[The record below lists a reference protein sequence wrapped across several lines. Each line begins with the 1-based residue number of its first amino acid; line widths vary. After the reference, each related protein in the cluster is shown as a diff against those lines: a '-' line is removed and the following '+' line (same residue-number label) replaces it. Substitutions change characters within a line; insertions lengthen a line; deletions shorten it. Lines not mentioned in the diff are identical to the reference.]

1 MDYTKLNANINTGNI
16 STDDFL
22 AVFTTGSTSISPA
35 SASAGRV
42 PSQQQQQLPTNSTG
56 IRSADNGTLN
66 LNPPLLTVEGPL
78 LTLPNLFDLP
88 PPGTSSS
95 SGYIN
100 VNDTIYF
107 LNGSLYNNTLQ
118 LTNTYYNQSGAAGN
132 LSNGLG
138 LLSNASNATELHWD
152 GRYPSGYT
160 LTHIVIASIIVT
172 ILMIIIVVGN
182 MLVII
187 AIATEKSLK
196 NIQNWF
202 IASLAVADFFLGLI
216 IMPFSLA
223 NELMGYWIFG
233 SWWCDIHSAMDVL
246 LCTASIMNLCLISLD
261 RYWSITK
268 AVDYLKSRTPARAA
282 VMITAVWIMSAL
294 ICIPPL
300 LGWKVKMPEGPLPK
314 CELSED
320 IGYVLYSALGSFY
333 IPSCIM
339 VFVYIR
345 IYFAAKARARRG
357 IKKHPR
363 KTNNEQVTSFTTANN
378 KKGTIPMPSSSGA
391 TALQLH
397 QQRQIATIETP
408 PNSATLPMQIP
419 TVTMDLASDI
429 STSEAGELEAV
440 AAQTVLA
447 YANANANA
455 NPNGGSNAMANASVQ
470 PCPSSPSSPKETL
483 QVSTIATGRVGL
495 NVPVPPSMGSNNSIN
510 VLNNNNGTTTTDT
523 TGTVA
528 PGGIGSTNAA
538 TLSATAPGATTTM
551 TTTTSSATPTGNELR
566 VSPTAGQRCRALSV
580 GIDTDMPIFG
590 RKSNQQRRNES
601 KAAAAKGNATSKN
614 HQQQQQQHQHQ
625 QQQQQA
631 IKAELEPAIPKT
643 PKPRDPEK
651 EKRRIARKK
660 EKRATLILGLIMGS
674 FIACWLPFFFLYIL
688 VPACS
693 SYCNIPESA
702 FAIAF
707 WLGYMNSALNPAIY
721 TIFNKDFRRAFRRIL
736 FK

>member
-1 MDYTKLNANINTGNI
+1 MDYAKVEASINTGNI
-16 STDDFL
+16 SNDDFL
-22 AVFTTGSTSISPA
+22 AVFSSAATITTTAATAAAAAAAGAGAASSSLAHGNPA
-35 SASAGRV
+35 AA
-42 PSQQQQQLPTNSTG
+42 
-56 IRSADNGTLN
+56 
-66 LNPPLLTVEGPL
+66 LNPPLVTVDGQVQ
-78 LTLPNLFDLP
+78 LPNLLEMQP
-88 PPGTSSS
+88 P
-95 SGYIN
+95 
-100 VNDTIYF
+100 VNDTIYL
-107 LNGSLYNNTLQ
+107 LNGSLYNNSLQ
-118 LTNTYYNQSGAAGN
+118 LAGSYYNQTTANMSMGLLAN
-132 LSNGLG
+132 SSNG
-138 LLSNASNATELHWD
+138 TEVHWD

-363 KTNNEQVTSFTTANN
+363 KTNNEQVTSFTTAN

-391 TALQLH
+391 TQLQLH

-408 PNSATLPMQIP
+408 PNSATMPMQIP

-447 YANANANA
+447 YAN
-455 NPNGGSNAMANASVQ
+455 PNGGSGSATALGSA
-470 PCPSSPSSPKETL
+470 PCSPKETL
-483 QVSTIATGRVGL
+483 QVSTIATGRGIGL

-510 VLNNNNGTTTTDT
+510 VLNNNNGC
-523 TGTVA
+523 VA
-528 PGGIGSTNAA
+528 SEGVARANALA
-538 TLSATAPGATTTM
+538 GNSGATAASGASGGATGGAGTA
-551 TTTTSSATPTGNELR
+551 SGNELR
-566 VSPTAGQRCRALSV
+566 VSPVAGRCRALSV
-580 GIDTDMPIFG
+580 GVDTDMPIFG
-590 RKSNQQRRNES
+590 RKANQQRRNEA
-601 KAAAAKGNATSKN
+601 KAATVAAKNNAAAASKSKEL
-614 HQQQQQQHQHQ
+614 
-625 QQQQQA
+625 A
-631 IKAELEPAIPKT
+631 AKTELEPAIPKT

-693 SYCNIPESA
+693 NHCNIPESA

>member
-1 MDYTKLNANINTGNI
+1 MDYSRLNANINTGNI

-22 AVFTTGSTSISPA
+22 AVFTTGRP
-35 SASAGRV
+35 
-42 PSQQQQQLPTNSTG
+42 
-56 IRSADNGTLN
+56 DNNAT
-66 LNPPLLTVEGPL
+66 LNPPLLSVDGQ
-78 LTLPNLFDLP
+78 LTLP
-88 PPGTSSS
+88 PGSGLGPG

-100 VNDTIYF
+100 VNDTIF
-107 LNGSLYNNTLQ
+107 LLNGSLYNSSLQ
-118 LTNTYYNQSGAAGN
+118 LAAGYYNQSGGAGATAGN
-132 LSNGLG
+132 LTNP
-138 LLSNASNATELHWD
+138 NQTEVHWD

-363 KTNNEQVTSFTTANN
+363 KTNNEQVTSFTTA

-391 TALQLH
+391 SALQLH

-408 PNSATLPMQIP
+408 PNSASLPMQIP

-447 YANANANA
+447 YAN
-455 NPNGGSNAMANASVQ
+455 PNGSGSNAVTVV
-470 PCPSSPSSPKETL
+470 SSGNGGGGGGGGGGPPTSPKETL

-510 VLNNNNGTTTTDT
+510 ALNNNNGS
-523 TGTVA
+523 VA
-528 PGGIGSTNAA
+528 MDGGAA
-538 TLSATAPGATTTM
+538 TGGAGGNGSAGA
-551 TTTTSSATPTGNELR
+551 ATGGLQTGGNELR
-566 VSPTAGQRCRALSV
+566 VSPIAGRCRALSV
-580 GIDTDMPIFG
+580 GVDTDMVSEFDPSSSDSGVVSRCAVVKPLKFRLCQPIFG
-590 RKSNQQRRNES
+590 RKSNNQQRRNEA
-601 KAAAAKGNATSKN
+601 KAAAKNQQPAAAAAKNQ
-614 HQQQQQQHQHQ
+614 HQQQQQQQQQHQQHVV
-625 QQQQQA
+625 
-631 IKAELEPAIPKT
+631 KAELEPAIPKT

-693 SYCNIPESA
+693 SHCNIPESA
-702 FAIAF
+702 FAVAF

>member
-1 MDYTKLNANINTGNI
+1 MDYSRLNANINTGNI

-22 AVFTTGSTSISPA
+22 AVF
-35 SASAGRV
+35 
-42 PSQQQQQLPTNSTG
+42 STG
-56 IRSADNGTLN
+56 KPPDNAT
-66 LNPPLLTVEGPL
+66 LNPPLLSVDGQ
-78 LTLPNLFDLP
+78 LTLP
-88 PPGTSSS
+88 PG
-95 SGYIN
+95 SGYVN
-100 VNDTIYF
+100 VNDTIFF
-107 LNGSLYNNTLQ
+107 LNGSFYNSSLQ
-118 LTNTYYNQSGAAGN
+118 LAAGFYNQSSASGATAGN
-132 LSNGLG
+132 LTNP
-138 LLSNASNATELHWD
+138 NHTEVHWD

-363 KTNNEQVTSFTTANN
+363 KTNNEQVTSFTTA
-378 KKGTIPMPSSSGA
+378 KKGTIPMPSSSGVS
-391 TALQLH
+391 ALQLH

-408 PNSATLPMQIP
+408 PNSASLPMQIP

-447 YANANANA
+447 YAN
-455 NPNGGSNAMANASVQ
+455 PNGAGTNSVTVVSSGNGGTGASGV
-470 PCPSSPSSPKETL
+470 PPSSPKETL

-495 NVPVPPSMGSNNSIN
+495 NVPVPPSMGSNSSIN
-510 VLNNNNGTTTTDT
+510 VLNNNNGT
-523 TGTVA
+523 VA
-528 PGGIGSTNAA
+528 MDGGASAGGGGNGSAVATPGGLQQTG
-538 TLSATAPGATTTM
+538 
-551 TTTTSSATPTGNELR
+551 GNELR
-566 VSPTAGQRCRALSV
+566 VSPIAGRCRALSV
-580 GIDTDMPIFG
+580 GVDTDMVSEFDPSSSDSGVVSRCAVVKPLKFRLCQPIFG
-590 RKSNQQRRNES
+590 RKSSNQQRRNEA
-601 KAAAAKGNATSKN
+601 KAAAKNQQPSGAASKN
-614 HQQQQQQHQHQ
+614 QQQQQQQ
-625 QQQQQA
+625 QQQVV
-631 IKAELEPAIPKT
+631 KAELEPAIPKT

-693 SYCNIPESA
+693 SHCNIPESA
-702 FAIAF
+702 FAVAF

>member
-1 MDYTKLNANINTGNI
+1 MDFGRLNANINTGNI

-22 AVFTTGSTSISPA
+22 AVFTTGRPENAT
-35 SASAGRV
+35 
-42 PSQQQQQLPTNSTG
+42 
-56 IRSADNGTLN
+56 
-66 LNPPLLTVEGPL
+66 LNPPLLTVDGQ
-78 LTLPNLFDLP
+78 LTLPTSGSGLGLG
-88 PPGTSSS
+88 PG
-95 SGYIN
+95 YNN
-100 VNDTIYF
+100 VNDTIYL
-107 LNGSLYNNTLQ
+107 LNGSFYNNTLQ
-118 LTNTYYNQSGAAGN
+118 LAGGYYNQSLGAGVTSGN
-132 LSNGLG
+132 LTNPNL
-138 LLSNASNATELHWD
+138 TEVHWD

-363 KTNNEQVTSFTTANN
+363 KTNNEQVTSFTTAN

-391 TALQLH
+391 AALQLH

-447 YANANANA
+447 YAN
-455 NPNGGSNAMANASVQ
+455 PNGSGGANSVTVVASSGVSGAGGA
-470 PCPSSPSSPKETL
+470 PCSPTSPKETL

-495 NVPVPPSMGSNNSIN
+495 NVPVPPSMGSANSIN
-510 VLNNNNGTTTTDT
+510 VLNNNNGCVAGETPPMTANS
-523 TGTVA
+523 TGN
-528 PGGIGSTNAA
+528 GGGN
-538 TLSATAPGATTTM
+538 GATNGPA
-551 TTTTSSATPTGNELR
+551 SAGGAGGPGNELR
-566 VSPTAGQRCRALSV
+566 VSPIAGRCRALSV
-580 GIDTDMPIFG
+580 GVDTDMVSEFDPSSSDSGVVSRCAVVKPLKFRLCQPIFG
-590 RKSNQQRRNES
+590 RKSNQQRRNEA
-601 KAAAAKGNATSKN
+601 KNVAAKS
-614 HQQQQQQHQHQ
+614 QQQQQQQQQKQ
-625 QQQQQA
+625 QQQQQQQQV

-693 SYCNIPESA
+693 SHCNIPESA

>member
-1 MDYTKLNANINTGNI
+1 MRQHGTNQTLDRDRIDNNNRNNYYKNRTKMDYAKVEGSINTGNI

-22 AVFTTGSTSISPA
+22 AVFTSGTTTTTTAILPNGN
-35 SASAGRV
+35 
-42 PSQQQQQLPTNSTG
+42 PSVT
-56 IRSADNGTLN
+56 
-66 LNPPLLTVEGPL
+66 LNPPLVTVDGQL
-78 LTLPNLFDLP
+78 QLPNLLDLQAP
-88 PPGTSSS
+88 
-95 SGYIN
+95 
-100 VNDTIYF
+100 VNDTIYL
-107 LNGSLYNNTLQ
+107 LNGSFYNNSLQ
-118 LTNTYYNQSGAAGN
+118 LAGSYYNQTAGN

-138 LLSNASNATELHWD
+138 LLGNNSNATELHWD

-363 KTNNEQVTSFTTANN
+363 KTNNEQVTSFTTAN

-391 TALQLH
+391 TQLQLH

-429 STSEAGELEAV
+429 STSEAGELEAC
-440 AAQTVLA
+440 AAQAAALA
-447 YANANANA
+447 YAN
-455 NPNGGSNAMANASVQ
+455 PNSNCNMTTTAATSG
-470 PCPSSPSSPKETL
+470 PSSPKETL
-483 QVSTIATGRVGL
+483 QVSTIATGRGVGL
-495 NVPVPPSMGSNNSIN
+495 NVPVPPSMGSTNSIN
-510 VLNNNNGTTTTDT
+510 VLNNNNGSVATDGGTTTTA
-523 TGTVA
+523 GNN
-528 PGGIGSTNAA
+528 SAA
-538 TLSATAPGATTTM
+538 ANSGALGVG
-551 TTTTSSATPTGNELR
+551 AVPANNELR
-566 VSPTAGQRCRALSV
+566 VSPIAGRCRALSV
-580 GIDTDMPIFG
+580 GIDTDMVSEFDPSSSDSGVVSRCAVVKPLKFRLCQPIFG
-590 RKSNQQRRNES
+590 RKSNQHRRNES
-601 KAAAAKGNATSKN
+601 KAATVAAKHNAAAAAAKSKEL
-614 HQQQQQQHQHQ
+614 
-625 QQQQQA
+625 A
-631 IKAELEPAIPKT
+631 AAKTELEPAIPKT

-693 SYCNIPESA
+693 SHCNIPESA

>member
-1 MDYTKLNANINTGNI
+1 MDYSRLNANINTGNI
-16 STDDFL
+16 STDEFL
-22 AVFTTGSTSISPA
+22 AVFTTGKPENAT
-35 SASAGRV
+35 
-42 PSQQQQQLPTNSTG
+42 
-56 IRSADNGTLN
+56 
-66 LNPPLLTVEGPL
+66 LNPPLLSVDGQ
-78 LTLPNLFDLP
+78 LTLP
-88 PPGTSSS
+88 PGSGSGLG

-107 LNGSLYNNTLQ
+107 LNGSFYNSSLQ
-118 LTNTYYNQSGAAGN
+118 LAAGYYNQSSGSGATSGN
-132 LSNGLG
+132 LTNP
-138 LLSNASNATELHWD
+138 NQTEVHWD

-363 KTNNEQVTSFTTANN
+363 KTNNEQVTSFTTA

-391 TALQLH
+391 SALQLH

-408 PNSATLPMQIP
+408 PNSASLPMQIP

-447 YANANANA
+447 YT
-455 NPNGGSNAMANASVQ
+455 NPNGAGSNSMNVVSSGNGGSSGA
-470 PCPSSPSSPKETL
+470 PPSPTSPKETL

-510 VLNNNNGTTTTDT
+510 ALNNNNGS
-523 TGTVA
+523 VA
-528 PGGIGSTNAA
+528 MDGGAPSAGSGGNG
-538 TLSATAPGATTTM
+538 SAGATTGGGLQ
-551 TTTTSSATPTGNELR
+551 TPGNELR
-566 VSPTAGQRCRALSV
+566 VSPIAGRCRALSV
-580 GIDTDMPIFG
+580 GVDTDMVSEFDPSSSDSGVVSRCAVVKPLKFRLCQPIFG
-590 RKSNQQRRNES
+590 RKSSNQQRRNEA
-601 KAAAAKGNATSKN
+601 KTAAKNQHATATTANKN
-614 HQQQQQQHQHQ
+614 QQQHQHQ
-625 QQQQQA
+625 QQQQQQHQQVV
-631 IKAELEPAIPKT
+631 KAELEPAIPKT

-693 SYCNIPESA
+693 SHCNIPESA
-702 FAIAF
+702 FAVAF

>member
-1 MDYTKLNANINTGNI
+1 MDYNNPLDTNLNTGNI

-22 AVFTTGSTSISPA
+22 AIFTSTSTTA
-35 SASAGRV
+35 TNEAGGGPGGGRGGGGV
-42 PSQQQQQLPTNSTG
+42 GVKTYLNKANSTLTT
-56 IRSADNGTLN
+56 ANTT
-66 LNPPLLTVEGPL
+66 LNPPLLTVDGQYTVTSLLETSLTGSTLQSPLEGADINDTLFL
-78 LTLPNLFDLP
+78 LTSNIYNATTSNGVTSTINL
-88 PPGTSSS
+88 TSSYGNYNS
-95 SGYIN
+95 IN
-100 VNDTIYF
+100 QNYSTF
-107 LNGSLYNNTLQ
+107 NGSNI
-118 LTNTYYNQSGAAGN
+118 
-132 LSNGLG
+132 
-138 LLSNASNATELHWD
+138 TEVVWD

-160 LTHIVIASIIVT
+160 LTHIIIASIIVT
-172 ILMIIIVVGN
+172 ILMIVIIVGN

-233 SWWCDIHSAMDVL
+233 SWWCDVHSAMDVL

-282 VMITAVWIMSAL
+282 LMIAAVWIMSAL

-314 CELSED
+314 CALSED

-363 KTNNEQVTSFTTANN
+363 KTNNEQVTSFTTAN
-378 KKGTIPMPSSSGA
+378 KKGTIPMPSSSAG
-391 TALQLH
+391 ALQKH
-397 QQRQIATIETP
+397 QQHQIATIETP
-408 PNSATLPMQIP
+408 PNSAGALPMQIP
-419 TVTMDLASDI
+419 TVTCDLASDI
-429 STSEAGELEAV
+429 STSEAAEMEPHPLVYPNSSCSNNMGILPSNNIDIPCNLSAS
-440 AAQTVLA
+440 
-447 YANANANA
+447 AN
-455 NPNGGSNAMANASVQ
+455 
-470 PCPSSPSSPKETL
+470 CKETL
-483 QVSTIATGRVGL
+483 KVSTITTGHGAL
-495 NVPVPPSMGSNNSIN
+495 NVPVPPSMAANNNSTTTTSAIA
-510 VLNNNNGTTTTDT
+510 LNNNNGSVT
-523 TGTVA
+523 
-528 PGGIGSTNAA
+528 
-538 TLSATAPGATTTM
+538 
-551 TTTTSSATPTGNELR
+551 TTTTSLAATTLTASNANELK
-566 VSPTAGQRCRALSV
+566 VSPLAGRCRALSV
-580 GIDTDMPIFG
+580 GVDPDMPIFG
-590 RKSNQQRRNES
+590 RKSNNNRRQNES
-601 KAAAAKGNATSKN
+601 KTVTVKDVPK
-614 HQQQQQQHQHQ
+614 QE
-625 QQQQQA
+625 
-631 IKAELEPAIPKT
+631 IVKAELEPAIPKVQ
-643 PKPRDPEK
+643 KPRDPEK

-688 VPACS
+688 MPACS
-693 SYCNIPESA
+693 THCHIPDSA

>member
-1 MDYTKLNANINTGNI
+1 MDYAKVDPIINTGNI
-16 STDDFL
+16 STDEFL
-22 AVFTTGSTSISPA
+22 AVFTSAVPTTTTTTSP
-35 SASAGRV
+35 
-42 PSQQQQQLPTNSTG
+42 LP
-56 IRSADNGTLN
+56 NGQPGGT
-66 LNPPLLTVEGPL
+66 LNPPLVTVDGLLDLTP
-78 LTLPNLFDLP
+78 
-88 PPGTSSS
+88 S
-95 SGYIN
+95 
-100 VNDTIYF
+100 VNDTIYL
-107 LNGSLYNNTLQ
+107 LNGSLYNSSLQ
-118 LTNTYYNQSGAAGN
+118 LAGSYYNQTPAN
-132 LSNGLG
+132 LSLG
-138 LLSNASNATELHWD
+138 LLGNGSNATELHWD

-378 KKGTIPMPSSSGA
+378 KKGTIPMPSSSTAGA
-391 TALQLH
+391 QLQLH

-408 PNSATLPMQIP
+408 PNSATMPMQIP

-440 AAQTVLA
+440 AAQAALA
-447 YANANANA
+447 YA
-455 NPNGGSNAMANASVQ
+455 NPNGGSSTAAALDGLP
-470 PCPSSPSSPKETL
+470 PCSPKETL
-483 QVSTIATGRVGL
+483 QVSTIATGRGVGL

-510 VLNNNNGTTTTDT
+510 VLNNNNGCVATDAV
-523 TGTVA
+523 G
-528 PGGIGSTNAA
+528 AA
-538 TLSATAPGATTTM
+538 QPGANSNSNSNSGAAGGAA
-551 TTTTSSATPTGNELR
+551 SSNELR
-566 VSPTAGQRCRALSV
+566 VSPIAGRCRALSV
-580 GIDTDMPIFG
+580 GIDTDMVSEFDPSSSDSGVVSRCAVVKPLKFRLCQPIFG
-590 RKSNQQRRNES
+590 RKSNQQRRNEA
-601 KAAAAKGNATSKN
+601 KAAAVAAKNNAAVVAAKAKELT
-614 HQQQQQQHQHQ
+614 
-625 QQQQQA
+625 A
-631 IKAELEPAIPKT
+631 KAELEPAIPKT

-693 SYCNIPESA
+693 SHCNIPESA

>member
-1 MDYTKLNANINTGNI
+1 MDYSRLNANINTGNI

-22 AVFTTGSTSISPA
+22 AVFTTSSTA
-35 SASAGRV
+35 
-42 PSQQQQQLPTNSTG
+42 TG
-56 IRSADNGTLN
+56 GPPNGTRYPDSGS
-66 LNPPLLTVEGPL
+66 LNPPLLTVDGQLTVPGL
-78 LTLPNLFDLP
+78 LDQSPT
-88 PPGTSSS
+88 GSGA
-95 SGYIN
+95 GYIN
-100 VNDTIYF
+100 VNDTIYL
-107 LNGSLYNNTLQ
+107 LNGSFYNSTLQ
-118 LTNTYYNQSGAAGN
+118 LAGSYYNQSGGAGN
-132 LSNGLG
+132 LSGGYGLMGNG
-138 LLSNASNATELHWD
+138 SNVTEVHWD

-314 CELSED
+314 CMLSED

-363 KTNNEQVTSFTTANN
+363 KTNNEQVTSFTTAN

-391 TALQLH
+391 SALQLH

-447 YANANANA
+447 YANANASA
-455 NPNGGSNAMANASVQ
+455 NPNGGANAVTVSTGL
-470 PCPSSPSSPKETL
+470 CSPSSPKETL

-510 VLNNNNGTTTTDT
+510 ALNNNNGSVEAANSVAGGGVGGPSGAALGTTVT
-523 TGTVA
+523 
-528 PGGIGSTNAA
+528 ST
-538 TLSATAPGATTTM
+538 
-551 TTTTSSATPTGNELR
+551 NELR
-566 VSPTAGQRCRALSV
+566 VSPIGGRCRALSV
-580 GIDTDMPIFG
+580 GVDTDMPIFG

-601 KAAAAKGNATSKN
+601 KTSAAAAAKSPTPAATVAKN
-614 HQQQQQQHQHQ
+614 HQQQQQQQ
-625 QQQQQA
+625 QQQQHVV
-631 IKAELEPAIPKT
+631 KAELEPAIPK

-693 SYCNIPESA
+693 THCNIPESA